1 MATATADDVRLEDG
15 NAGVIATDLSDAE
28 IEGYLDDAEYEAQ
41 AAIANYDTALST
53 EDKRQLEK
61 YLAALLIRT
70 ISDKAISSTSRE
82 TASVSYEGGGM
93 TTMELRKKVSQRDP
107 SGSLASNVLRDT
119 SRYVSST
126 DES

>member
-1 MATATADDVRLEDG
+1 VATATPDDVDLENG
-15 NAGVIATDLSDAE
+15 GVIATDLTDAQ
-28 IEGYLDDAEYEAQ
+28 IQSYIDDAEYEAQ
-41 AAIANYDTALST
+41 AAIANYSTALST

-126 DES
+126 NES